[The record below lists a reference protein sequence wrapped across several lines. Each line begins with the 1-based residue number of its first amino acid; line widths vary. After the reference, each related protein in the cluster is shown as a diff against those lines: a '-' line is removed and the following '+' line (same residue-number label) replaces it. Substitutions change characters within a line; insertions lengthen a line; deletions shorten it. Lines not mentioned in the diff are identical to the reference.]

1 MQPDIRLDR
10 NIIAVQVDQVVHVLV
25 DLVAPAAP
33 PSDRAPIDL
42 VLVLDRSGSMSGD
55 PLRSVREAAAK
66 VLRSVGPDDR
76 VAVVAFDD
84 QVTLV
89 LPLVHHADTDQAAA
103 AVRSIHSGGSTNLS
117 AGWFKAL
124 ELLDGSP
131 RPHAVRRIV
140 LLTDGHANA
149 GLRDIEQLGPIVRAG
164 RDRGITTSCI
174 GFADGYDERF
184 LAGVAD
190 SGGGDDYWCAGPD
203 QANDVFT
210 AELGVLANLVA
221 QNVSVEIRPTPAV
234 AAAEVLNDFPV
245 VEVPGGR
252 QVSLGDAMG
261 GERRRVVTKFHLRPA
276 SAQGDVHVADLVIR
290 WVSMV
295 GDPELHTVTVPVR
308 LTAGDGEVVIDAGVT
323 EEVVRLQI
331 ASERRAAQETADRG
345 DHRGASELLRR
356 AAEAARPYPALRN
369 EVDMLNIDSALLADG
384 LWSETKRK
392 ESHARSRGISKRRRK
407 DYSSDHEPS
416 IQPDIDPDDQSPSGQ
431 SPT

>member
-33 PSDRAPIDL
+33 ASDRAPIDL

-55 PLRSVREAAAK
+55 PLRSVREAAAR

-84 QVTLV
+84 EVTLV
-89 LPLVHHADTDQAAA
+89 LPLVHHADTDTAAA
-103 AVRSIHSGGSTNLS
+103 AVRSIRSGGSTNLS

-131 RPHAVRRIV
+131 RPQALRRIV

-174 GFADGYDERF
+174 GFADGYDEGF

-203 QANDVFT
+203 QANEVFT
-210 AELGVLANLVA
+210 TELGVLANVVA

-245 VEVPGGR
+245 TEVPGGR

-261 GERRRVVTKFHLRPA
+261 GEHRRVVTKFHLRPA

-290 WVSMV
+290 WVSTI

-308 LTAGDGEVVIDAGVT
+308 LTAGDGDVVIDNGVT
-323 EEVVRLQI
+323 EEVVRLEV
-331 ASERRAAQETADRG
+331 ARERRMAHEAAERG
-345 DHRGASELLRR
+345 DYDGASALLRR
-356 AAEAARPYPALRN
+356 GEVMARGYASLSGEA
-369 EVDMLNIDSALLADG
+369 DMLAADSALLRDG
-384 LWSETKRK
+384 LWSEADQKR
-392 ESHARSRGISKRRRK
+392 SYIRARGLSKGRRK
-407 DYSSDHEPS
+407 DFSSYS
-416 IQPDIDPDDQSPSGQ
+416 DPDSQSPSQPGSDPDSQ
-431 SPT
+431 SPS